1 MKKKLIQTQCPLCIS
16 TILVCTLT
24 LLAGCNMQ
32 SYDSPEGYQ
41 FNKPQESELGKVLN
55 EISGISYNADDSTLL
70 AISDSKKK
78 IFQINYRKQKL
89 KDFTGDVVGPD
100 QDLEDLVKMDTA
112 VYLLGS
118 AGVIYAV
125 PLSKDT
131 GGVQSY
137 TFPSEEKND
146 FETLYY
152 DPSVNGLVMLCKS
165 CASDKGKGQRSA
177 YRFDLETRQFDTAAL
192 YTIASEDIKK
202 LVKDNDAKFEPSAA
216 AINPINKRLYILSS
230 AGTLLVITDTRGKAI
245 AGYNLNPDE
254 YPQAE
259 GIAFAPN
266 GDMFISNEGKQGKPT
281 LKVFRYQSEK
291 KK

>member
-24 LLAGCNMQ
+24 LLASCNLQ

-131 GGVQSY
+131 GGVHSY
-137 TFPSEEKND
+137 TLPSEGKND
-146 FETLYY
+146 FESLYY

-165 CASDKGKGQRSA
+165 CASDKGKGHRSA

-245 AGYNLNPDE
+245 AGYNLNPDD

-266 GDMFISNEGKQGKPT
+266 GDMFISNEGKNGKPT
-281 LKVFRYQSEK
+281 LKVFHYQGEK